1 MIRPGQKVSFSV
13 IADMKSNPEMVVTTT
28 PYKTGTEDAKS
39 LKEDTKE
46 YNLTSSKAKSVKD
59 RFLQSYEKLCA
70 MIFGSSNSPLSWE
83 DIKTSYD
90 KEVSGLVENEDN
102 RIAGGTIMSVVAQ
115 QNLKES
121 QQLQGVKELLTAQS
135 PHKSVKASKAITSKG
150 DRNLPTIR

>member
-1 MIRPGQKVSFSV
+1 
-13 IADMKSNPEMVVTTT
+13 MKSIPEMVVRTT
-28 PYKTGTEDAKS
+28 PYNAGPADTKS

-70 MIFGSSNSPLSWE
+70 MIFGSSNAPLSWE

-121 QQLQGVKELLTAQS
+121 QQLQGVQELLTTQS
-135 PHKSVKASKAITSKG
+135 PHKSVKASKAIASKG
-150 DRNLPTIR
+150 DRNLSTIR